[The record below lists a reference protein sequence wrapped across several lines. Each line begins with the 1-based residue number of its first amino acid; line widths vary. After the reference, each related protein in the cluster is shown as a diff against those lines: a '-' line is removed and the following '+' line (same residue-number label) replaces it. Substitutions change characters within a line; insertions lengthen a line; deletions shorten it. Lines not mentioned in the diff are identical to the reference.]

1 MQGEDYWLAHAALQ
15 AMSRTP
21 CAELIDTYEWMW
33 KRYEEDR
40 MMRSNLQIAFEA
52 NGIEK
57 K

>member
-1 MQGEDYWLAHAALQ
+1 
-15 AMSRTP
+15 MSGCGSDMRG
-21 CAELIDTYEWMW
+21 
-33 KRYEEDR
+33 DR